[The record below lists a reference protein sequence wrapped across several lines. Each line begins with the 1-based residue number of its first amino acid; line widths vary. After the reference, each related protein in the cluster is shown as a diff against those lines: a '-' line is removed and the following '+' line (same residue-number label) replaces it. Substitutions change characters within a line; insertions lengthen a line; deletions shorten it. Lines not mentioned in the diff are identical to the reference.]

1 MPIAK
6 NLRYGNHLIPDV
18 GLADRSE
25 ARGGTRTCTFGR
37 VSDNLQARRP
47 CLPESDGR
55 SFKSA
60 LRPLGIFP
68 FGRTLRG
75 LGTSNVQALA
85 KQLRARIKV
94 EDAEPGSA
102 VSVVHTHLAAV
113 NDEAGDLPAEVAI

>member
-1 MPIAK
+1 PLEFLTFHKQDESRTARFDK
-6 NLRYGNHLIPDV
+6 GVGNY
-18 GLADRSE
+18 
-25 ARGGTRTCTFGR
+25 
-37 VSDNLQARRP
+37 
-47 CLPESDGR
+47 
-55 SFKSA
+55 FKSA

>member
-1 MPIAK
+1 MPIIK
-6 NLRYGNHLIPDV
+6 STCGNHLIP
-18 GLADRSE
+18 AIFPSDRIDS
-25 ARGGTRTCTFGR
+25 GGETRTCTFGR
-37 VSDNLQARRP
+37 VSDNLQARLP
-47 CLPESDGR
+47 CLPESDGL

>member
-1 MPIAK
+1 MHPARAAANPI
-6 NLRYGNHLIPDV
+6 R
-18 GLADRSE
+18 RSACASSNTPPSE
-25 ARGGTRTCTFGR
+25 VNRP
-37 VSDNLQARRP
+37 QRRP
-47 CLPESDGR
+47 CLPESDGP

-113 NDEAGDLPAEVAI
+113 NDEAGDLSAEVAI